1 MIYED
6 LTVFA
11 TIASAFMPAIHTF
24 LDMAVRYDT

>member
-6 LTVFA
+6 LTV
-11 TIASAFMPAIHTF
+11 TIASAFMPAIHAF